1 MAIKSRNIHKPIDLA
16 LSLILTCGIS
26 GARSFA
32 RSNHLGGVCREIERL
47 QKFNIM
53 KTERYIQ

>member
-1 MAIKSRNIHKPIDLA
+1 MAINSRNIHKPVDLA
-16 LSLILTCGIS
+16 LSLILTCGTS
-26 GARSFA
+26 GAHSFA

-53 KTERYIQ
+53 KAERHIQ